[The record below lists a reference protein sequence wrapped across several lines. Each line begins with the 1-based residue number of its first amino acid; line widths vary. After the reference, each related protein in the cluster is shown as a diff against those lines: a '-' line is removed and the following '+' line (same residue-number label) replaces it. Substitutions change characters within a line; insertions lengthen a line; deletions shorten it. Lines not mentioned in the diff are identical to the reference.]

1 MIIRTSRINTSVQPR
16 WPYRINW
23 GSIQAQ
29 GLVSWLTWPDGY
41 AILLPDSNV
50 GSAVNGVWES
60 RIDSVL
66 GGGINFHGPTDRATY
81 FAVNDNHFLTSSG
94 ITLVWWGNLDTL
106 AIGQSLT
113 YKTFASVTG
122 NNVPFALYT
131 DTLGSIKCSRGSAT
145 GTRTQG
151 SNAGI
156 SAGTSYMVVVTYPD
170 NLVET
175 AGIIYVN
182 GVEVASTQGGAGTGA
197 VTGTAAALNSCVVG
211 GSASGFS
218 EADMFTS
225 EVRLYNRFL
234 PPSVIWSMYD
244 LQTRYD
250 LFYSPLK
257 ISYFL
262 SPITVADP
270 FVPVGWPIP
279 SLGRRNDTGFI
290 HTTTS
295 LIPPPEAITNAQR
308 NWPLPLVKK
317 RPHVGHIDYDT
328 FIDENVKPIGKD
340 SFPIN
345 INKKG
350 RGVDWTQNRPQFYN
364 DDKPFKQDAW
374 PNPALEFKPAIT
386 HIHNRKPDE
395 PPTPEPFKIPLFPNP
410 LKKERVRS
418 GHTDNFSLEE
428 TFTHP
433 VGSSV
438 QDLPV
443 LNVKPLPYTW
453 INPRPFYYT
462 EPEVIVFRQTDWP
475 NPQRKRRLN
484 GVVNTHFL
492 DTGTTQVPFNQ
503 TNWPLP
509 LRKRIHP
516 HWEDNYV
523 LDDNVPFIYQV
534 SFVPL
539 SKSKFVPTWIRSLV
553 LSDTDALPNIPY
565 SYPNPIILK
574 QHTQSWIENLLQRTL
589 DPGEGEKPFNQNDY
603 PNPLI
608 GIRLLHVGWID
619 GRKHYFSEPPLQIG
633 QYDWPVFRA
642 PRINPVGFIHS
653 QKQNEEPPK
662 FVSVLEIPVLK
673 KVLGIS
679 WIDTALINLSAPP
692 TIQPFSQKDWPNPRF
707 KIPYYNNF
715 NIFRPT
721 SLVPP
726 NIVGRRICIDAGITI
741 FELEAAIE
749 EFDLNARM
757 EEFNLEA
764 GGEECE

>member
-1 MIIRTSRINTSVQPR
+1 MLIFPR
-16 WPYRINW
+16 YVGKWASKPPVNHNLSFTPLRE
-23 GSIQAQ
+23 SPQAQ
-29 GLVSWLTWPDGY
+29 GLVSWWP
-41 AILLPDSNV
+41 INLRPKNV
-50 GSAVNGVWES
+50 S
-60 RIDSVL
+60 
-66 GGGINFHGPTDRATY
+66 
-81 FAVNDNHFLTSSG
+81 
-94 ITLVWWGNLDTL
+94 
-106 AIGQSLT
+106 
-113 YKTFASVTG
+113 
-122 NNVPFALYT
+122 
-131 DTLGSIKCSRGSAT
+131 
-145 GTRTQG
+145 
-151 SNAGI
+151 
-156 SAGTSYMVVVTYPD
+156 
-170 NLVET
+170 
-175 AGIIYVN
+175 
-182 GVEVASTQGGAGTGA
+182 GAGTGIYESISFLNDPVMGIMWRTLGGSITLSGQLDLFAGNPLTVTFWMRTTQVDPFVTVIGFFSTTAPFGGFGVGFNNSGLGKLLYWGGDGAGSNKIGNTNVNDGVLHFHAIVVQGTTINFYFDA
-197 VTGTAAALNSCVVG
+197 VADGTDTAQVPTSYTGTRRLLANDT
-211 GSASGFS
+211 GSFPFKGDI
-218 EADMFTS
+218 ADI
-225 EVRLYNRFL
+225 RIYNRAL
-234 PPSVIWSMYD
+234 SPATIRSMYD
-244 LQTRYD
+244 PKTRWD
-250 LFYSPLK
+250 LYKDIEYHTIPGTFATSSSPFFQ
-257 ISYFL
+257 I
-262 SPITVADP
+262 D
-270 FVPVGWPIP
+270 WPNP
-279 SLGRRNDTGFI
+279 GLGRRNNTGYI

-308 NWPLPLVKK
+308 NWPNPLIGK
-317 RPHVGHIDYDT
+317 RNHVGHIDYDT
-328 FIDENVKPIGKD
+328 FIDSNEKPDG
-340 SFPIN
+340 SSTFPLIEAR
-345 INKKG
+345 KKG
-350 RGVDWTQNRPQFYN
+350 PDWNQRRPLYYQ
-364 DDKPFKQDAW
+364 DTKPFKQDAW

-395 PPTPEPFKIPLFPNP
+395 SPTPEPFKIPLFPNP
-410 LKKERVRS
+410 LKKERVRP

-438 QDLPV
+438 QDLSV
-443 LNVKPLPYTW
+443 LNVKPLPHTW
-453 INPRPFYYT
+453 INPRPVYYT

-503 TNWPLP
+503 NNWPLP

-608 GIRLLHVGWID
+608 GIKLLHVGWID
-619 GRKHYFSEPPLQIG
+619 GRKHYFSEPPLQIA

-764 GGEECE
+764 GGEDCE